1 MEEVSFETNELELTI
16 TIFVSLVRLRAPKA
30 ATDKS

>member
-1 MEEVSFETNELELTI
+1 MEEVSFETNELKLTI
-16 TIFVSLVRLRAPKA
+16 TIFVSLVRLRAAKA